1 MSRPVADANL
11 QPADRAPSA
20 PGSGYLRL
28 SLPRGDGS
36 PGAWS
41 DAETAVLDPARAAV
55 ARETLRAWDG
65 YAPTRLA
72 SLPVLAEALG
82 VARVWCKDESGR
94 FGIGSFKALGGA
106 FAVLRV
112 LQDEVERR
120 NGRRPD
126 ARELLAR
133 EVEGVGD
140 VTAVTASAGNH
151 GRSVAWGCERLG
163 CRAVVFLPRDAA
175 PARADAIRA
184 HGAEV
189 IRFEGE
195 YDDAV
200 GHAERE
206 AAARGWLVVSDTAY
220 AGYERVPRAVS
231 EGYTLLAAELLARL
245 EELGEEPLT
254 HLFIQTGVG
263 GLATGVCGHLW
274 WTLGA
279 GRPRFVAVE
288 PLSADCFGRSLRAG
302 RRVSV
307 SGPFDTRMGGLASGV
322 PSTVAWTLLG
332 RCLDGA
338 VALHDALVDVAARA
352 LESGA
357 LGASIDAGPSGAAG
371 VAALLGLS
379 RLPGAARL
387 FRLGPSSRVGVLVTE
402 RRF

>member
-1 MSRPVADANL
+1 MSRPATDAKPL
-11 QPADRAPSA
+11 AGLGGASA
-20 PGSGYLRL
+20 PGAGFVRL
-28 SLPRGDGS
+28 SLPRE
-36 PGAWS
+36 PRA
-41 DAETAVLDPARAAV
+41 AEWTGEQAAVLDPARAAV
-55 ARETLRAWDG
+55 ARDTLRAWDG
-65 YAPTRLA
+65 YAPTPLVALQALA
-72 SLPVLAEALG
+72 AALG
-82 VARVWCKDESGR
+82 VERVWCKDESGR

-106 FAVLRV
+106 YAVLRV

-120 NGRRPD
+120 TGRRP
-126 ARELLAR
+126 AAGELLAR
-133 EVEGVGD
+133 EVDAVRE

-151 GRSVAWGCERLG
+151 GRSVAWGSERLG

-175 PARADAIRA
+175 PARAEAIRS

-189 IRFEGE
+189 IRFEGP
-195 YDDAV
+195 YDEAV
-200 GHAERE
+200 EHAERE

-220 AGYERVPRAVS
+220 AGYEAVPRHVS
-231 EGYTLLAAELLARL
+231 EGYTLLADELLGQL
-245 EELGEEPLT
+245 EERGEGPLT

-274 WTLGA
+274 AALGA
-279 GRPRFVAVE
+279 ARPRFVAVE

-307 SGPFDTRMGGLASGV
+307 PGPFDTGMGGLASGV

-338 VALHDALVDVAARA
+338 VALHDELVDVAARA
-352 LESGA
+352 LAGGA
-357 LGASIDAGPSGAAG
+357 LGASIDAGPSGVAG
-371 VAALLGLS
+371 VAVLLGLA

-387 FRLGPSSRVGVLVTE
+387 CGLGAGSRVAALITE